1 MNNNSKIKI
10 QHHQN
15 NPQEEVATTTLFLK
29 YKIKRIIT
37 RLCYLT
43 MADCSTQWMMRR
55 DQIATLFFVRE
66 KRRTI
71 YICVEQHQVHESLCV
86 LSLIE
91 QFEYSVMQWNDS
103 TKVALIRKKRKK
115 RWRCVSVCWGKT
127 KHNHRSV
134 KTQD

>member
-15 NPQEEVATTTLFLK
+15 NPPEEVATTTLFLK

-71 YICVEQHQVHESLCV
+71 YLCGAA
-86 LSLIE
+86 SG
-91 QFEYSVMQWNDS
+91 S
-103 TKVALIRKKRKK
+103 
-115 RWRCVSVCWGKT
+115 
-127 KHNHRSV
+127 
-134 KTQD
+134 